1 MRGGDF
7 FQKVFCFFVPALSGC
22 PREGEGEKRPLGKE
36 GRKMPEKNRS
46 GTEARTQARCED
58 AAGVL
63 MAISVISRKLARK
76 LLAVSQKAGEGG
88 NGDDEE

>member
-1 MRGGDF
+1 MRE
-7 FQKVFCFFVPALSGC
+7 
-22 PREGEGEKRPLGKE
+22 RKRPLGKE

-46 GTEARTQARCED
+46 GTEARTQTRCED

>member
-1 MRGGDF
+1 
-7 FQKVFCFFVPALSGC
+7 
-22 PREGEGEKRPLGKE
+22 
-36 GRKMPEKNRS
+36 MPEKNRS